1 MRRLFVIFVLLGLI
15 APNVYADSRHFTY
28 SYEADSV
35 LGKGKW
41 EFEQWV
47 KFRGVK
53 ETGKFYQ
60 FDLREEIE
68 TGLTD
73 RLTTALYLNLRDV
86 HREGVPGSADLDR
99 LEFKG
104 VSSEWKYMAL
114 SPHLHWLGLLL
125 YGEVTYEGE
134 GFELEPKIIL
144 QHNFG
149 DNWVLAMNLI
159 TEHEWE
165 FEPGDT
171 VTELALE
178 QTLGLSYKFHPNWSI
193 GLEARVHSEFVEYEE
208 YEHSVLFAGPNL
220 HFEKGKGWGTLTV
233 LPQIVDLK
241 KGGRNLDDHEAIE
254 ARLIAGILF

>member
-1 MRRLFVIFVLLGLI
+1 MRKTFLLILGTLFLTTMSAQVF
-15 APNVYADSRHFTY
+15 ADSRHFTY

-41 EFEQWV
+41 EFEQWLT
-47 KFRGVK
+47 FRGHRSDNN
-53 ETGKFYQ
+53 FYA

-73 RLTTALYLNLRDV
+73 RLTTALYLNFRDT
-86 HREGVPGSADLDR
+86 HNSAGGADG

-125 YGEVTYEGE
+125 YGEVKYEGE
-134 GFELEPKIIL
+134 SAEVEEKIIL

-149 DNWVLAMNLI
+149 DNWILALNLI
-159 TEHEWE
+159 AEEEWE
-165 FEPGDT
+165 FDGPGT
-171 VTELALE
+171 ATELGLE
-178 QTLGLSYKFHPNWSI
+178 QTLGLAYKLSPHWSV
-193 GLEARVHSEFVEYEE
+193 GLEARVHTEIVEFED

-233 LPQIVDLK
+233 LPQIVDFNT
-241 KGGRNLDDHEAIE
+241 GERNLDEHEAVE
-254 ARLIAGILF
+254 VRLIAGILF